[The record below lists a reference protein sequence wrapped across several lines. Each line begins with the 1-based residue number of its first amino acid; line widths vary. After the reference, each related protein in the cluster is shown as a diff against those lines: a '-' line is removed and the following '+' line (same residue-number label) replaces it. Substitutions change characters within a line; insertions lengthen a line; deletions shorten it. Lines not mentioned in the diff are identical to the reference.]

1 MDDKKEGMNNTAPQA
16 VVDTAKGAKELAGN
30 TLSGA
35 VSGLTRKQPTRKRQK
50 SKSVSGPTKRGSS
63 KRRTSTSA
71 TAKRGSPKR
80 RSAST
85 AAKKTATKRPQSK
98 AVKVGRA
105 PSAKSRR
112 TPAKADELS
121 SVWPPAN
128 ELLEKIALAEAEK
141 ATDAAHKHAQAEAE
155 KSDQLSKTLGISD
168 EEVMKSAAALVEQA
182 VRAGLTEVQVYRFP
196 NTLCT
201 DHGRAI
207 NQQEPGWEDTLTGVP
222 KQLYQFWHKSL
233 RPRGYKLRA
242 QIVDFPGGLPGDVSM
257 TLKWG

>member
-30 TLSGA
+30 TLTGA
-35 VSGLTRKQPTRKRQK
+35 VAGLTRKQPTRKRQK
-50 SKSVSGPTKRGSS
+50 SKSVSGPTKGGSS

-71 TAKRGSPKR
+71 TAKRGSPK
-80 RSAST
+80 SAST
-85 AAKKTATKRPQSK
+85 AAKKTATQRPQSK

-121 SVWPPAN
+121 SLWPPAN

-141 ATDAAHKHAQAEAE
+141 ATEAAHKHAQAEAE

-222 KQLYQFWHKSL
+222 KQLYQFWHESL